1 LRRDAVVNIGASY
14 WKNKSAVPDAKKFD
28 VYTSPRNDNFTQFNQ
43 EQTADIHQCVY
54 NYYIS
59 NVIANT
65 KYLLVEQEKNYFGY
79 DSMASCW
86 EPS

>member
-1 LRRDAVVNIGASY
+1 MLNIGPIR
-14 WKNKSAVPDAKKFD
+14 WKNQSAVPEAKKFD
-28 VYTSPRNDNFTQFNQ
+28 VYTSPMNQNFTSFNQ
-43 EQTADIHQCVY
+43 EQKADINQCVY